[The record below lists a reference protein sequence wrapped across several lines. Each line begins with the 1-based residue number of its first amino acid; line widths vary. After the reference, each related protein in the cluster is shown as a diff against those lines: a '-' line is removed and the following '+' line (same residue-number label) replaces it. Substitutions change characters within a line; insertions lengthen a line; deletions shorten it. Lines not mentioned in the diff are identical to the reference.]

1 MQKTELI
8 AKVAKDANVTQSDTA
23 KIINTMI
30 DVVVSALKA
39 GEKVTLT
46 GFGTFEVRETAA
58 RTGTNPST
66 REKIQIPAGKRAAF
80 SAGAVLK
87 GAVGNKAGGDA
98 AGAKGGNKA
107 AGGAKGGKAGGA
119 AAGGA
124 KGGKAQAGSNGGKAK
139 KK

>member
-8 AKVAKDANVTQSDTA
+8 AQVAKDADVTQADTS
-23 KIINTMI
+23 KVINKLI
-30 DVVVSALKA
+30 DVVIETLKK

-46 GFGTFEVRETAA
+46 GFGTFEVRHTAA

-66 REKIQIPAGKRAAF
+66 RAKIQIPAGKRAAF

-87 GAVGNKAGGDA
+87 SAVSGKKEDS
-98 AGAKGGNKA
+98 KKKA
-107 AGGAKGGKAGGA
+107 AAKKPV
-119 AAGGA
+119 
-124 KGGKAQAGSNGGKAK
+124 AK